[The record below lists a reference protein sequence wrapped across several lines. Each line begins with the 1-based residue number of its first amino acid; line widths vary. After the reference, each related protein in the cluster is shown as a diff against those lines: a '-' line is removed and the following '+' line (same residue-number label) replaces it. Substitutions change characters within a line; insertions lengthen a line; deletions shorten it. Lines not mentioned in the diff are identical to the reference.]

1 MNKIIG
7 INLTRRCNLNCEYC
21 YIGKYI
27 NTESEFNNELD
38 ISIDLVKNKIEYFNI
53 DTVYLTGGEPLLYP
67 KLDELIEYLYKK
79 NITINIAT
87 NGLLITRKTLD
98 IFKNKNITLLLSIR
112 EDFDKEYTFIN
123 DIIKN
128 NIKIIIYYLPTEH
141 NLFYLRNFFTKYPFI
156 KDARLVYDSKNIPS
170 ASLWFTIIKKIYNL
184 LEFFTLNIQVEIGYL
199 PPKHP
204 ISLSQRKGAVD
215 RIFMDTNGLLY
226 NCPLMVLN
234 STGTNNPPIAKC
246 NVKTCPVLSKT
257 LQRNDIY
264 QSICCFVLTD
274 IKTINKFIKEK

>member
-1 MNKIIG
+1 MNRIESFTSKCFSKKKEILLIIPPFSILEYPCIGVDILYNIACAQNIG
-7 INLTRRCNLNCEYC
+7 IDVFYA
-21 YIGKYI
+21 
-27 NTESEFNNELD
+27 
-38 ISIDLVKNKIEYFNI
+38 
-53 DTVYLTGGEPLLYP
+53 
-67 KLDELIEYLYKK
+67 
-79 NITINIAT
+79 NIA
-87 NGLLITRKTLD
+87 
-98 IFKNKNITLLLSIR
+98 FA
-112 EDFDKEYTFIN
+112 DFIGVPKYEYI
-123 DIIKN
+123 
-128 NIKIIIYYLPTEH
+128 
-141 NLFYLRNFFTKYPFI
+141 
-156 KDARLVYDSKNIPS
+156 SKKLM
-170 ASLWFTIIKKIYNL
+170 SLYNL
-184 LEFFTLNIQVEIGYL
+184 IGERIFSKVAYSEKQILGYL